1 MCVTGFFIFLD
12 KLLTRTLKQ
21 STIEW
26 LYLIPLGYFKKG
38 PSSVRIDLL
47 NSRERGDG
55 NPNAANK
62 PLRLNQI
69 TNLSF

>member
-1 MCVTGFFIFLD
+1 MLCVTGFFIFLD

-47 NSRERGDG
+47 NSRERIGGDIY
-55 NPNAANK
+55 PKK
-62 PLRLNQI
+62 PTKTHNYH
-69 TNLSF
+69 FA